1 MKDTNYTCV
10 ASVCGFY
17 NVIGFELRLHLNTCS
32 MEVNFCNNK
41 YIHTSMYEYGPNVDI
56 IIFQRPHSLRETHWI
71 FSRSHSCF
79 SFIQA
84 AAGDATLDAPAAS
97 ARGLQGWWNQQKGT
111 ALEQNTS
118 TLRRIFFMKKY
129 NMTRSGYLPKLQEM
143 LPATKSETPT

>member
-1 MKDTNYTCV
+1 
-10 ASVCGFY
+10 
-17 NVIGFELRLHLNTCS
+17 
-32 MEVNFCNNK
+32 MEVNFCNDK
-41 YIHTSMYEYGPNVDI
+41 YIHTSMHEYGPNVDI

-118 TLRRIFFMKKY
+118 TLRRIFFYEKIQHDAV
-129 NMTRSGYLPKLQEM
+129 RLSPKIAGNAA
-143 LPATKSETPT
+143 PATKSETPT